1 MYMYMFVSFEGYGFL
16 SENAKFVE
24 MVEKHGMTFI
34 GPEARYVFTYVCM
47 YVYVYTYEYMS
58 GHMYVY
64 RYVCAKTHMRMYV
77 LAHVCE

>member
-1 MYMYMFVSFEGYGFL
+1 MYMFVSFEGYGFL

-47 YVYVYTYEYMS
+47 Y
-58 GHMYVY
+58 
-64 RYVCAKTHMRMYV
+64 
-77 LAHVCE
+77 